1 LTVIITTARPPLNLF
16 EVVRLSFSDS
26 FVVLYDVP
34 IYLVPVSGPTPAYYV
49 AAAAIITSI
58 VVVNTSGSSAN
69 FDIEIQDPINPT
81 APYTPPLTYTD
92 YMIVDNLTVGAN
104 SFVNVDLNRQVVK
117 SLQRVRI
124 KASVGA
130 TLTAHFSFVL
140 NQREQ
145 FTIIP

>member
-1 LTVIITTARPPLNLF
+1 MAVITTARPPLNLF
-16 EVVRLSFSDS
+16 EVVRLGFSDN
-26 FVVLYDVP
+26 FVTLYDVP

-49 AAAAIITSI
+49 AAAAIITSV

-69 FDIEIQDPINPT
+69 FDMQIQDPINPT
-81 APYTPPLTYTD
+81 PPYTSPLTYTD
-92 YMIVDNLTVGAN
+92 YMIVENLTVGAN

-117 SLQRVRI
+117 SLQRVQIR
-124 KASVGA
+124 ASAGA

-145 FTIIP
+145 FTII

>member
-1 LTVIITTARPPLNLF
+1 VTVIITTARPPLNLF

-34 IYLVPVSGPTPAYYV
+34 IYLVPESGPTPPYYV
-49 AAAAIITSI
+49 SAAAIITSI

-81 APYTPPLTYTD
+81 PPYASLTYTD

-124 KASVGA
+124 KASAGA

-145 FTIIP
+145 FTIS